1 MDKTFFAKYMPQCCV
16 DLLKAHDSWNSPYK
30 FNHPSGL
37 QMCDGELPANYNKR
51 DLDVAAGSPVEDIP
65 LELLDDQDEE
75 DCDGTPNDA
84 PLDLEQE
91 HLEQDLTE
99 NSKGEKWMISKM
111 ENGKMTNIHI
121 SLKSSKSS
129 KKVYRKMPRETTLGC
144 QVLTR

>member
-1 MDKTFFAKYMPQCCV
+1 
-16 DLLKAHDSWNSPYK
+16 
-30 FNHPSGL
+30 
-37 QMCDGELPANYNKR
+37 MCDGELPANYNKR
-51 DLDVAAGSPVEDIP
+51 DLDVTAGSPVEDIP